1 MPADAVLL
9 IGFGGPTA
17 PDEIRPYLQNVVRG
31 RRVPPERLE
40 EVAHHYEELGG
51 RSPYNALTFRQAE
64 ALRQALAARGRPLPI
79 YVGMRNWRPYLAEA
93 LAAMQAD
100 GVRRA
105 IGVVLAP
112 HRTFASWEQ
121 YQQNVE
127 DARAGIGT
135 EGTPEVEYLEPW
147 HAEPGFLEAM
157 AERVE
162 QATGHARGA
171 WPPGMRLLFTA
182 HSVPV
187 AMAESSPYTT
197 QLAESAAGI
206 AALLGASR
214 WSIAYQS
221 RSGDPRQPWLEPDVN
236 DVLRELARDTEGPTS
251 ADGQRTVV
259 LVPVGFLCDHV
270 EVLYDLDVEA
280 MQTAA
285 EVGVRCVRAGT
296 VGDHPRFIAMLA
308 ERILAR
314 A

>member
-51 RSPYNALTFRQAE
+51 RSPYNDLTFRQAA
-64 ALRQALAARGRPLPI
+64 ALSQALEARGRALPVH
-79 YVGMRNWRPYLAEA
+79 VGMRNWKPYLSEA
-93 LAAMQAD
+93 LAALREARA
-100 GVRRA
+100 RRA
-105 IGVVLAP
+105 VGVILAP

-127 DARAGIGT
+127 DARAEIGP
-135 EGTPEVEYLEPW
+135 EGTAAIDYLDAW
-147 HAEPGFLEAM
+147 HTDPGFLEPM

-162 QATGHARGA
+162 AATGHRRGE
-171 WPPGMRLLFTA
+171 WPADAVLLFMA
-182 HSVPV
+182 HSVPCEMADASPYV
-187 AMAESSPYTT
+187 RQIAESG
-197 QLAESAAGI
+197 AGI
-206 AALLGASR
+206 AAILGAPR
-214 WSIAYQS
+214 WQVAYQS

-236 DVLRELARDTEGPTS
+236 DVLRDLPS
-251 ADGQRTVV
+251 ASEVV

-285 EVGVRCVRAGT
+285 SLGLRCTRSGT

-308 ERILAR
+308 DRILAR
-314 A
+314 G